1 MGKKKYFI
9 NIVIPYEVEDAS
21 NEDEAIDIAI
31 EMFHCD
37 THPNFNIEVEQTDDK
52 GE

>member
-1 MGKKKYFI
+1 MYLI
-9 NIVIPYEVEDAS
+9 NIIIPYEVEDAS

-37 THPNFNIEVEQTDDK
+37 THPNYNIQVEQTENEEK
-52 GE
+52 

>member
-1 MGKKKYFI
+1 MEKKKYFI
-9 NIVIPYEVEDAS
+9 NIVIPYEEEDAS

-37 THPNFNIEVEQTDDK
+37 THPHYNIEVEKTD
-52 GE
+52 EEE